1 MASFTSDAELNIGVN
16 AITSAA
22 QTCRIHTGI
31 PGNNGTASRIGSLS
45 QNLAAATWSAASG
58 GDSAYGAAVD
68 FGVVDSNSA
77 QTVTHYS
84 RWQGNTFLGW
94 GSITSTAVPAGDE
107 FSINS
112 GEIAVNAESVS
123 S

>member
-1 MASFTSDAELNIGVN
+1 MASNTSDAELNVGVN
-16 AITSAA
+16 AITAVA
-22 QTCRIHTGI
+22 MTCRLHDGI
-31 PGNNGTASRIGSLS
+31 PGNNGTANRIGSLT
-45 QNLAAATWSAASG
+45 QNMAASSWSAASG
-58 GDSAYGAAVD
+58 GDSSYDAAVN

-84 RWQGNTFLGW
+84 RWVGGAYRAW

-112 GEIAVNAESVS
+112 GTIQVNGESVS